1 MDVEVITL
9 TKKAVSKWKYRNSL
23 EIRIDGKKA
32 VKFLDGE
39 AEDANLSRDFR
50 DCYKIPEL
58 IRKAHEAGARGEVL
72 KVTTR
77 EVDEP

>member
-9 TKKAVSKWKYRNSL
+9 TKEAVEKWDYRHYL

-32 VKFLDGE
+32 VRFFDGE
-39 AEDANLSRDFR
+39 PEDATLSRDFN
-50 DCYKIPEL
+50 DCYSIPDL
-58 IRKAHEAGARGEVL
+58 MKKAHEAGARGEVL
-72 KVTTR
+72 SVTTR

>member
-72 KVTTR
+72 SVTTR

>member
-32 VKFLDGE
+32 VRFFDGE
-39 AEDANLSRDFR
+39 PEDATLSRDFK

-58 IRKAHEAGARGEVL
+58 MRTAHQAGARGESFML
-72 KVTTR
+72 IPR
-77 EVDEP
+77 EVDEI

>member
-9 TKKAVSKWKYRNSL
+9 TKEAVSKWKYRNSL

-32 VKFLDGE
+32 VMFLDGE
-39 AEDANLSRDFR
+39 AEDANLRRDFN

-72 KVTTR
+72 SVTTR